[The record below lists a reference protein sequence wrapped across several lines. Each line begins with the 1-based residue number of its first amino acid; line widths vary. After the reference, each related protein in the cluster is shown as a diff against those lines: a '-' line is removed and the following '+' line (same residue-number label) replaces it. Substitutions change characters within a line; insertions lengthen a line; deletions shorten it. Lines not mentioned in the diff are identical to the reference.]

1 MAGGQEAWSRRL
13 CAHLSFLVM
22 NPKRKIGSRFQKAAE
37 VYADGAVFKAD
48 WQEDALDGVVCPG

>member
-1 MAGGQEAWSRRL
+1 
-13 CAHLSFLVM
+13 M

-48 WQEDALDGVVCPG
+48 WQEDALDGVICPG